1 MSEVTSSS
9 SRGKKPAH
17 SIAEVQSVT
26 LLGGHGKFGQK
37 EIISEVRFEMG
48 NVASIVGS
56 TGSGK
61 TALINDIEL
70 FANANTPTGRKVLIN
85 DNTPS
90 AELMEA
96 PSKNPISRITQ
107 HTNFLTDLPVDS
119 FLNMHAE
126 IREHN
131 SDRNV
136 VVETLEF
143 ANQLTG
149 EPVIAENSMTELS
162 GGQTRALL
170 IADAVVIGDSPVL
183 LLDEIE
189 NAGIHRGRALEL
201 LRGYNKIFLFVTHD
215 PRIALLSDFR
225 IVMSSG
231 AMQQVLYPDDAE
243 RIIADEISK
252 LDDLM
257 LKFRNRLW
265 QGERITHDDLAVGLS
280 KLISCNM
287 EDVP

>member
-1 MSEVTSSS
+1 MSEAYPSSS
-9 SRGKKPAH
+9 QGNNPVHTLAD
-17 SIAEVQSVT
+17 VQSVT

-37 EIISEVRFEMG
+37 EEVSEVRFEMG
-48 NVASIVGS
+48 NVVSIVGA

-85 DNTPS
+85 DNTPP

-107 HTNFLTDLPVDS
+107 HTNFLTDLPVDD
-119 FLNMHAE
+119 FLSMHAK
-126 IREHN
+126 IREHKR
-131 SDRNV
+131 DGNV
-136 VVETLEF
+136 VLETLEF

-149 EPVIAENSMTELS
+149 EPINAENSMTELS

-170 IADAVVIGDSPVL
+170 IADAVVIGNSPVL

-201 LRGYNKIFLFVTHD
+201 LRNYNKIFIFVTHD

-225 IVMSSG
+225 IVMSKG

-243 RIIADEISK
+243 KVIADEISK

-265 QGERITHDDLAVGLS
+265 QGERITHDDLAVGLN
-280 KLISCNM
+280 KLITCKT

>member
-1 MSEVTSSS
+1 MSEAVPSSS
-9 SRGKKPAH
+9 QGKNPVH
-17 SIAEVQSVT
+17 TLEDVQSVT

-37 EIISEVRFEMG
+37 EEVSEVRFEMG
-48 NVASIVGS
+48 NVVSIVGA

-85 DNTPS
+85 DNTPP
-90 AELMEA
+90 AELMES

-107 HTNFLTDLPVDS
+107 HTNFLTDLPVDD
-119 FLNMHAE
+119 FLSMHAK
-126 IREHN
+126 IREHKR
-131 SDRNV
+131 DGNV
-136 VVETLEF
+136 VLETLEF

-149 EPVIAENSMTELS
+149 EPINAENSMTELS

-170 IADAVVIGDSPVL
+170 IADAVVIGNSPVL

-201 LRGYNKIFLFVTHD
+201 LRNYNKIFIFVTHD

-225 IVMSSG
+225 IVMSKG

-243 RIIADEISK
+243 RVIADEISK

-265 QGERITHDDLAVGLS
+265 RGERITHDDLAVGLS
-280 KLISCNM
+280 ELITYKT